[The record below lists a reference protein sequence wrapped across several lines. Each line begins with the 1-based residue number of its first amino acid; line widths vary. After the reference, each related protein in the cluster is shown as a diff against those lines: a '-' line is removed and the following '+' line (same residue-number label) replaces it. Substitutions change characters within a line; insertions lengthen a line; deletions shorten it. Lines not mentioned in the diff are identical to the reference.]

1 MAGAPKEVLD
11 MNKATRR
18 KARPAGSDT
27 YWVLRPDQLDVLTSS
42 VRSDII
48 DHLVGRGPMSIK
60 QLAASLGRQPS
71 SIYYH
76 IEMLQKVGLVV
87 EAGSQVSNRRTEVLY
102 QTPAPRMRLM
112 KALSNPKN
120 APVLKKMV
128 GVLNRQAQRDFE
140 QGMSHP
146 EVRTEGPQKNL
157 GFFRLINRP
166 SPESMAEINRH
177 LDRIA
182 EILWEERDMS
192 QPLVALAWTLT
203 PLHEKQDDD

>member
-1 MAGAPKEVLD
+1 MTRTGKRGGADADAETYWILRQDQLEVL
-11 MNKATRR
+11 AST
-18 KARPAGSDT
+18 
-27 YWVLRPDQLDVLTSS
+27 

-76 IEMLQKVGLVV
+76 MEMLQKVGLIV
-87 EAGSQVSNRRTEVLY
+87 EAGTQVSNRRTEVLY
-102 QTPAPRMRLM
+102 QTPAPRIRM
-112 KALSNPKN
+112 KKAIRNPDN
-120 APVLKKMV
+120 HELIGKMV
-128 GVLNRQAQRDFE
+128 GVLNRQSQRDFE
-140 QGMSHP
+140 QGLMHP
-146 EVRTEGPQKNL
+146 AMQSEGPHRNL

-166 SPESMAEINRH
+166 SPESLEEINGH

-192 QPLVALAWTLT
+192 QPLVALAWTLA
-203 PLHEKQDDD
+203 PLPDQEDGG

>member
-1 MAGAPKEVLD
+1 MTRTGKGKARSGDSETYWILREDQLEVL
-11 MNKATRR
+11 AST
-18 KARPAGSDT
+18 
-27 YWVLRPDQLDVLTSS
+27 
-42 VRSDII
+42 VRTDIV

-76 IEMLQKVGLVV
+76 IDMLQKVGLIV
-87 EAGSQVSNRRTEVLY
+87 EAGTQVSNRRTEVLY
-102 QTPAPRMRLM
+102 QTPAPRIRM
-112 KALSNPKN
+112 KKAIGNPDN
-120 APVLKKMV
+120 HELIAKMV
-128 GVLNRQAQRDFE
+128 GVLNRQSQRDFE
-140 QGMSHP
+140 QGLAHP
-146 EVRTEGPQKNL
+146 AMTSDGPHRNL

-166 SPESMAEINRH
+166 SPESLEEINRC

-203 PLHEKQDDD
+203 PLADREPGD